1 MFRVLITTM
10 RGLLIALLAL
20 FAAGAHGLQPSRA
33 ALSHSRP
40 RTARAMMNSLD
51 GMNSE
56 MAKQLADE
64 EDAPMMT
71 KAEIKEAA
79 KEMKAEMARLKAEAA
94 AAEKAAADAKAAE

>member
-10 RGLLIALLAL
+10 RGLVIALLAL

-33 ALSHSRP
+33 ALSQSRP
-40 RTARAMMNSLD
+40 RTARAMINPLD
-51 GMNSE
+51 GMNNE

-64 EDAPMMT
+64 EDAPMT